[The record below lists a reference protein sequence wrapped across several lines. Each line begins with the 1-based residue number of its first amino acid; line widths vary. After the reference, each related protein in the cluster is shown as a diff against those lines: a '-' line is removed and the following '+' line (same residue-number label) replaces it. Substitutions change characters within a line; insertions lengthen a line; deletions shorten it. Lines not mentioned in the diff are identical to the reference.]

1 MSALYLY
8 GVQMREEEI
17 KRKRTESRLIEL
29 LPEAFSG
36 MNDNRINAL
45 AVTAVVCSRGRY
57 DAKVYLD
64 KSYLTEKE
72 QGEALR
78 QLRAVSGYLSTF
90 VRESEGWYKSP
101 KFTFEFDT
109 QLEQIATIEA
119 LFKQIGKRHDN
130 KEEEPKKGESDE
142 S

>member
-17 KRKRTESRLIEL
+17 KRKRTESRLVEL

-45 AVTAVVCSRGRY
+45 SVTAVVCSRGRY

-64 KSYLTEKE
+64 KSYLSEKE
-72 QGEALR
+72 QGEALK
-78 QLRAVSGYLSTF
+78 QLRAVSGFLSTY
-90 VRESEGWYKSP
+90 VRESEGWFKSP
-101 KFTFEFDT
+101 KFTFEFDN
-109 QLEQIATIEA
+109 QLEEISKIEA
-119 LFKQIGKRHDN
+119 LFKEIGKRN
-130 KEEEPKKGESDE
+130 KGESDE

>member
-1 MSALYLY
+1 
-8 GVQMREEEI
+8 MREEEI
-17 KRKRTESRLIEL
+17 KRKRTESRLVEL

-45 AVTAVVCSRGRY
+45 SVTAVVCSRGRY

-78 QLRAVSGYLSTF
+78 QLRAVSGYLSTY
-90 VRESEGWYKSP
+90 VRESEGWYKAP

-109 QLEQIATIEA
+109 QLEQIANIEA
-119 LFKQIGKRHDN
+119 LFKEIGKRHEKD
-130 KEEEPKKGESDE
+130 EEPNKGESNE

>member
-1 MSALYLY
+1 
-8 GVQMREEEI
+8 MREEEI
-17 KRKRTESRLIEL
+17 KRKRTESRLVEL
-29 LPEAFSG
+29 LPEAFAG

-45 AVTAVVCSRGRY
+45 SVTAVVCSRGRY

-78 QLRAVSGYLSTF
+78 QLRAVTGFLSTY
-90 VRESEGWYKSP
+90 VRESEGWFKSP
-101 KFTFEFDT
+101 KFTFEFDS
-109 QLEQIATIEA
+109 QLEQISKIDA
-119 LFKQIGKRHDN
+119 LFKEIAKRHDN
-130 KEEEPKKGESDE
+130 KNDEIKDEGKPDE

>member
-1 MSALYLY
+1 
-8 GVQMREEEI
+8 MREEEI
-17 KRKRTESRLIEL
+17 KRKRTESRLVEL

-45 AVTAVVCSRGRY
+45 SVTAVVCSRGRY

-78 QLRAVSGYLSTF
+78 QLRAVSGYLSTY

-109 QLEQIATIEA
+109 QLEQIANIDA
-119 LFKQIGKRHDN
+119 LFKEIGKRHD
-130 KEEEPKKGESDE
+130 KKDDENRGESDE
-142 S
+142 P

>member
-1 MSALYLY
+1 
-8 GVQMREEEI
+8 MREEEI

>member
-1 MSALYLY
+1 
-8 GVQMREEEI
+8 MREEEI
-17 KRKRTESRLIEL
+17 KRKRTESRLVEL

-45 AVTAVVCSRGRY
+45 SVTAVVCSRGRY

-72 QGEALR
+72 QSEALR
-78 QLRAVSGYLSTF
+78 QLRTVTAYLSTY
-90 VRESEGWYKSP
+90 VRESEGWYKAP
-101 KFTFEFDT
+101 KFTFEFDS
-109 QLEQIATIEA
+109 QLEQISKIDA
-119 LFKQIGKRHDN
+119 LFKEIGKRHEKSSDST
-130 KEEEPKKGESDE
+130 KEGKSDE

>member
-1 MSALYLY
+1 
-8 GVQMREEEI
+8 MREEEI
-17 KRKRTESRLIEL
+17 KRKRTESRLVEL

-45 AVTAVVCSRGRY
+45 SVTAVVCSRGRY

-64 KSYLTEKE
+64 KSYLSEKE

-78 QLRAVSGYLSTF
+78 QLRAVSGYLSTY
-90 VRESEGWYKSP
+90 VRESEGWFKSP

-109 QLEQIATIEA
+109 QLEQISKIES
-119 LFKQIGKRHDN
+119 LFKEISKRDT
-130 KEEEPKKGESDE
+130 KEDVSKGESDE